1 MPLTIRSL
9 HSYPV
14 KSCAGITHEQALILT
29 GGLERDRHWVIVD
42 AEGIFMTQR
51 QMPRM
56 VLIQPMLSDEGLTL
70 CAPGMSDF
78 FLEHPRS
85 KGLAE
90 TKPVPVTIWDTPTL
104 GADEG
109 DEVARWLHAFLGVPC
124 RLLRQHPHAERV
136 ASLPHVQTWREHH
149 PDEPIPERHEFAF
162 ADGFPFLVTNH
173 ASLQELNHHLD
184 AKNVPSVD
192 MIRFRPNIVLDGLEA
207 YDEDYLAGF
216 RTGTCTFAFVKA
228 CARCPIPN
236 VDPATGLTTPEPGL
250 TLAEHRLKEQ
260 GVLFGVNAVV
270 SIPAAGTH
278 LRVGDV
284 IELDYDF

>member
-1 MPLTIRSL
+1 MPLTICSL
-9 HSYPV
+9 HSYPI
-14 KSCAGITHEQALILT
+14 KSCAGIAHEQALIHS

-42 AEGIFMTQR
+42 AQGVFMTQR
-51 QMPRM
+51 EMPRM
-56 VLIQPMLSDEGLTL
+56 VLIQPILSDDGLTL
-70 CAPGMSDF
+70 RAPGVSDF
-78 FLEHPRS
+78 FLASPQ
-85 KGLAE
+85 GAAYAE
-90 TKPVPVTIWDTPTL
+90 ARPIPVTIWGTPTL

-109 DEVARWLHAFLGVPC
+109 DAVAGWLNAFLGVPC
-124 RLLRQHPHAERV
+124 RLLRQHPQAERV
-136 ASLPHVQTWREHH
+136 ASLSHVQTWREHH

-184 AKNVPSVD
+184 AKGLSGVD

-216 RTGTCTFAFVKA
+216 RTSACTFAFVKA

-236 VDPATGLTTPEPGL
+236 VDPVTGLTAPEPGL

-270 SIPAAGTH
+270 STPAAGTQ
-278 LRVGDV
+278 LRVGDA